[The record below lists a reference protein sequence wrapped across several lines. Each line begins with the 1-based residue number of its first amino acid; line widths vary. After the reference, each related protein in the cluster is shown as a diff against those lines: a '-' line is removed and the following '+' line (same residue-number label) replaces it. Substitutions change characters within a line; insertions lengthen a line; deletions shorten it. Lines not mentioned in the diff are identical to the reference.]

1 MGTVGGKVSRTVLK
15 SDSTRTASTVPET
28 DHQDAGDARDQL
40 KKTGTARLLV
50 DGAIRFRAADGT
62 SYARALGHSSITTLI
77 PAVIATIG
85 FVTTFDV
92 PGIKHVLEDAARSFA
107 PGPAGSI
114 LTEALAKAKPS
125 SGATALLAG
134 LAGMLLSG
142 MVGMTHLERAA
153 NRIYGVEEDRSPR
166 RRYGLALALAATVEV
181 MLMAGL
187 AVIVA
192 GGSIGEG
199 GDGSSIAQGSGIWS
213 VLRWPVGVALI
224 AIAMTIIFM
233 VVPNRRQPRFSWLL
247 SGTTVSV
254 AVWVLATVLLGLV
267 YEHVAVLGGSY
278 GPLLGVIAL
287 LVWGYATG
295 VAVLV
300 GLAFAAQLEAERA
313 GEADPAPDGW
323 NARRRELRASSR

>member
-1 MGTVGGKVSRTVLK
+1 MGTAGGKVSETVLK
-15 SDSTRTASTVPET
+15 SDSTRTATTVPET
-28 DHQDAGDARDQL
+28 HHQDAGDARDQL
-40 KKTGTARLLV
+40 RKTGTARLLGE
-50 DGAIRFRAADGT
+50 GAVRFRAADGT
-62 SYARALGHSSITTLI
+62 SYARALGHSSVTTLI

-85 FVTTFDV
+85 LVTTFDM
-92 PGIKHVLEDAARSFA
+92 PGLKSVLEDAARSFA

-114 LTEALAKAKPS
+114 LTEALAQAKPS
-125 SGATALLAG
+125 SGAIALLAG
-134 LAGMLLSG
+134 LAGMLFSG
-142 MVGMTHLERAA
+142 TVGMTHLERAA
-153 NRIYGVEEDRSPR
+153 NRIYGVAEDRSPWR
-166 RRYGLALALAATVEV
+166 RCGLALALAATVEV

-199 GDGSSIAQGSGIWS
+199 GDGSSMAQGSETWS
-213 VLRWPVGVALI
+213 VLRWPVGVTLSAV
-224 AIAMTIIFM
+224 AMTIIFM

-254 AVWVLATVLLGLV
+254 AVWLLATILLGLF
-267 YEHVAVLGGSY
+267 YEHATVLGGSY

-295 VAVLV
+295 VAVLL

-313 GEADPAPDGW
+313 GETDPARD
-323 NARRRELRASSR
+323 E

>member
-1 MGTVGGKVSRTVLK
+1 LDGHRRGKGVEDVLK
-15 SDSTRTASTVPET
+15 SDSTRTATTVPET

-50 DGAIRFRAADGT
+50 DGAIRFRSADGT

-85 FVTTFDV
+85 LVTTFDV
-92 PGIKHVLEDAARSFA
+92 PGLKRVLEDAARSFA
-107 PGPAGSI
+107 PGPAGGI

-125 SGATALLAG
+125 SGAMALFAG
-134 LAGMLLSG
+134 LAAMLSSG

-181 MLMAGL
+181 MLMVGL

-192 GGSIGEG
+192 GGSIGE

-254 AVWVLATVLLGLV
+254 AVWVLATILLGLV
-267 YEHVAVLGGSY
+267 YENVAVLGGSY

-313 GEADPAPDGW
+313 GEADPSPDGW
-323 NARRRELRASSR
+323 KARRREQRASSR

>member
-1 MGTVGGKVSRTVLK
+1 MGAAEGKVSATVVK
-15 SDSTRTASTVPET
+15 SDQTSAPATVPET
-28 DHQDAGDARDQL
+28 HHQGAGDVRDQL
-40 KKTGTARLLV
+40 RKSGTKRLFL
-50 DGAIRFRAADGT
+50 DAAIRFRAADGT
-62 SYARALGHSSITTLI
+62 SYARALGHSSVTTLI

-85 FVTTFDV
+85 LVTTFDM
-92 PGIKHVLEDAARSFA
+92 PGLKSVLEDAARSFA

-114 LTEALAKAKPS
+114 LTEALAQAKPS

-134 LAGMLLSG
+134 LAGMLFSG
-142 MVGMTHLERAA
+142 TVGMTHLERAA
-153 NRIYGVEEDRSPR
+153 NRIYGVDEDRSSW

-224 AIAMTIIFM
+224 AVAMTVIFK

-254 AVWVLATVLLGLV
+254 AVWVLATILLGLF
-267 YEHVAVLGGSY
+267 YERATVLGGSY
-278 GPLLGVIAL
+278 GPLLGVLAL

-295 VAVLV
+295 VAVLF
-300 GLAFAAQLEAERA
+300 GLASAAQLEAER
-313 GEADPAPDGW
+313 GGKMDPAPD
-323 NARRRELRASSR
+323 E